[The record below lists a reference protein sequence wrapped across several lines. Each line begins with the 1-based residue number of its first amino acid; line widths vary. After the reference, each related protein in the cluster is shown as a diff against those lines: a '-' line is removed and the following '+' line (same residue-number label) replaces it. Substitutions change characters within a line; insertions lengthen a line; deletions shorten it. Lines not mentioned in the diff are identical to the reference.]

1 MTVSELMSHPVITA
15 RENTPVLEIARK
27 MLANHIS
34 GVPVVDSAGHLVG
47 IVTESDLVV
56 QNANVHFPTF
66 LQILD
71 ARIYLSNTR
80 DFEEELRRALGT
92 VASDVMT
99 RHVFTV
105 SPGDDVSVAATIM
118 TDKHV
123 NPVPV
128 VHSGQLVGIVS
139 RSDIIRHILAQDT
152 SGSSG

>member
-15 RENTPVLEIARK
+15 RENTPVVEIART
-27 MLANHIS
+27 MLADHIS
-34 GVPVVDSAGHLVG
+34 GVPVIDFAERLVG

-71 ARIYLSNTR
+71 ARIYLTNTR
-80 DFEEELRRALGT
+80 AFEEELRRALGT

-105 SPGDDVSVAATIM
+105 RPEDDISVAATIM

-128 VHSGQLVGIVS
+128 VDSGRLVGIVS

-152 SGSSG
+152 SGSPG